1 MIDTVRLR
9 VLIDT
14 SDGTDVFR
22 DLALPLEYTFRQL
35 HNAITDAFDFDPSE
49 MASFYMSNE
58 YWDKGEEI
66 PLMDVGHGERSPK
79 TMDEVLLKEKINKED
94 QRLLYVFDFLLMWCF
109 YIEVVDFESS
119 DSSESFPKLLLSYG
133 EAPDQHSKEPSD
145 LFGAMPGMDLDD
157 LGGDESDEG
166 SDQDE
171 DLI

>member
-22 DLALPLEYTFRQL
+22 DLALPLDFTFRQL
-35 HNAITDAFDFDPSE
+35 HEAITDAFDFDPSE

-58 YWDKGEEI
+58 HWDKGEEI
-66 PLMDVGHGERSPK
+66 PLMDVGQGERSPR
-79 TMDEVLLKEKINKED
+79 TMDRVLLKEKIYKQD

-109 YIEVVDFESS
+109 YIEVVEFKSFNA
-119 DSSESFPKLLLSYG
+119 SEAFPKVMLSYG

-145 LFGAMPGMDLDD
+145 LFGAMPGMDLND
-157 LGGDESDEG
+157 LGGDESDDLSEE
-166 SDQDE
+166 DE